1 MLQCDALKVAHPPC
15 RERRQVGER
24 MTKRKRMVERQKER
38 WQIWVV
44 MRVGGTNSLLKKIKI
59 KAGAQKGQDDSSF
72 KSCQWDYIKKTSLNK
87 AAKFNTGTWQHCTS
101 GRKGEGKVAAV
112 LRRTRGRGCRGR
124 VTLSTARSPSPF
136 HLLIYS
142 LDQHMAPIPA
152 LHSACHNA
160 LTLIGLMCYSFPLAL
175 RRFYLHSTLMS
186 VGSITRAFI
195 FIKMPRHHTKITEIT
210 LTTGGFG

>member
-15 RERRQVGER
+15 RERRKVGER

-101 GRKGEGKVAAV
+101 GRRGEGKVAAV
-112 LRRTRGRGCRGR
+112 LRRTRGR
-124 VTLSTARSPSPF
+124 
-136 HLLIYS
+136 
-142 LDQHMAPIPA
+142 
-152 LHSACHNA
+152 
-160 LTLIGLMCYSFPLAL
+160 
-175 RRFYLHSTLMS
+175 MS
-186 VGSITRAFI
+186 G
-195 FIKMPRHHTKITEIT
+195 PRHPLYSSVSFSLPLTDLQSGSAYGTNPCPPFSVSQCINFNWPDVLFFSLGLEKILFT
-210 LTTGGFG
+210 